1 MENEP
6 LLEDYFLGPDA
17 TIRDA
22 VQRIDRGASQTALIV
37 DAERHLLGVVTDGDV
52 RRAILRDITLDQPV
66 SRIMSSQPKVMLAGT
81 PDIEILRHLQLHALH
96 QIPVVDSQNRV
107 VALRTIDDFMR
118 ADRLPNT
125 IVIMAG
131 GLGTRLKP
139 ITNDLPKPMVGIGG
153 RPLLETTIMSL
164 VNQGFFRFRISVNHL
179 GDVIEDHFGDGS
191 KWNADIQYLREPEAL
206 GTAGSLKLLT
216 DPPDHPLIVMNGDLL
231 TSLNF
236 AKMLAFHQSNN
247 AAATMG
253 VREHRVEIPYG
264 VIESDGAFLTRIKE
278 KPANDYLINAGV
290 YVIDPWVIDV
300 VETGGRVDMT
310 DVCEAVLARN
320 ERVGV
325 YRIEEYWRDIG
336 QLTDLKIAQ
345 SEIDAISFLDP
356 E

>member
-1 MENEP
+1 MKIEP

-22 VQRIDRGASQTALIV
+22 VHRIDRGASQTALIV

-52 RRAILRDITLDQPV
+52 RRAILRDIALDQPV
-66 SRIMSSQPKVMLAGT
+66 SRIMSTQPKVMLAGT

-96 QIPVVDSQNRV
+96 QIPVVDSKNRV
-107 VALRTIDDFMR
+107 VALRTIDYFMR

-164 VNQGFFRFRISVNHL
+164 VSQGFFRFRISVNHL
-179 GDVIEDHFGDGS
+179 GDVIEKHFGDGS

-206 GTAGSLKLLT
+206 GTAGSLNLLA
-216 DPPDHPLIVMNGDLL
+216 PAPDHPIVVMNGDLL
-231 TSLNF
+231 TSLSF
-236 AKMLAFHQSNN
+236 AKMLTFHQSNN

-264 VIESDGAFLTRIKE
+264 VIERDGTFLSRIME

-300 VETGGRVDMT
+300 VETGRRVDMT

-325 YRIEEYWRDIG
+325 YMIEEYWRDIG
-336 QLTDLKIAQ
+336 QLTDLRIAQ

-356 E
+356 Q